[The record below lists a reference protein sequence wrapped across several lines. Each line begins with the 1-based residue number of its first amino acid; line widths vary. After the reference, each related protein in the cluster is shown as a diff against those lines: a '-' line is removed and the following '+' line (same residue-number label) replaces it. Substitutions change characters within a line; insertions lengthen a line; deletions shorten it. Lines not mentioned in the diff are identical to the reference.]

1 MERDLS
7 ALLKLDL
14 FQKSHPA
21 VREVLRKDLEADPND
36 SVNANNLPEWENM
49 GIPSLV
55 PEIYNANLRY
65 ATLQELWIRYQSD
78 RVPLEFQELI
88 NYAII
93 FSGVHPL
100 DRASRD
106 WARLSREYPPS
117 ESFPFIT
124 GKFNGRRMPARAI
137 PPNFQ
142 QTDRL
147 HTPFYVKGADQRCAI
162 EILLDV
168 NNQQMIVGTMDEL
181 LPLDS
186 PSVVAYMRQARGPDH
201 KQKFSITINP
211 LLSCGE
217 RCVFCYRQYGLWG
230 NTQLGAQKKFPLV
243 RIQPETMAEYLA
255 IKFSQVDFSRL
266 SYIGLV
272 TGAFKN
278 YADLYNY
285 IDSFVSSLYRVTNG
299 GFNIGKNGQ
308 GITLLTHLATTR
320 EKMLALKKA
329 GVIEL
334 EHTLEMFD
342 DQKKRKIIPVLSKSD
357 SVSPKS
363 DIGFDQV
370 LSLISQ
376 GIEIF
381 GDDRFSVT
389 AILGIDDYD
398 TTVRGLKSLRRGGL
412 AKLSFPVY
420 QTYNRTGMSLYRM
433 SFEELIETRQLA
445 KNLFVRQ
452 Y

>member
-21 VREVLRKDLEADPND
+21 VREVLGKDLEADPNE
-36 SVNANNLPEWENM
+36 SVNANNLPEWGNM
-49 GIPSLV
+49 GIPTLV
-55 PEIYNANLRY
+55 PEIYNANLSY
-65 ATLQELWIRYQSD
+65 TTLQELWIRYKSD
-78 RVPLEFQELI
+78 RVPLEFQELV

-100 DRASRD
+100 DYTSRD
-106 WARLSREYPPS
+106 WARLLKEYPPS

-124 GKFNGRRMPARAI
+124 GKLNGRRMPARAI

-142 QTDRL
+142 QTDRF
-147 HTPFYVKGADQRCAI
+147 HTPFEAKGTNQGRAI
-162 EILLDV
+162 EISLDGDNRQIV
-168 NNQQMIVGTMDEL
+168 VGTMDEL
-181 LPLDS
+181 LHLDS
-186 PSVVAYMRQARGPDH
+186 PSVVAYIRQPKGPDH

-217 RCVFCYRQYGLWG
+217 RCAFCYRQYGLWG
-230 NTQLGAQKKFPLV
+230 NTRLGAQKRSPLM

-255 IKFSQVDFSRL
+255 IKFGQVDFSRL

-272 TGAFKN
+272 TAAFKN
-278 YADLYNY
+278 YEDLYNY
-285 IDSFVSSLYRVTNG
+285 IDSFVSSLYRVTRGN
-299 GFNIGKNGQ
+299 FDIGKNDQ
-308 GITLLTHLATTR
+308 GVALLTHLATTR
-320 EKMLALKKA
+320 EKMLALKEV

-342 DQKKRKIIPVLSKSD
+342 DQKKRKVMPVLSKSD
-357 SVSPKS
+357 SVFPKS
-363 DIGFDQV
+363 DVGFDQV
-370 LSLISQ
+370 LSLIHQ
-376 GIEIF
+376 GMEVF

-398 TTVRGLKSLRRGGL
+398 TTVRGLKSLGQAGL

-420 QTYNRTGMSLYRM
+420 QAYNRAGMSLYRM
-433 SFEELIETRQLA
+433 SFEELIETRQMA
-445 KNLFVRQ
+445 KNLFIRQ